1 MKKDF
6 FYNFL
11 LTSSNL
17 LFPLLT
23 FPYLSRILGAEG
35 IGICSFIQSYAQN
48 FAIIAALGIPLYGIR
63 EISKV
68 RDDKAKRSR
77 IFFELLSIHSILTVI
92 FLIIYFISIFNY
104 ADFEQNK
111 KLAIVG
117 SGFIFLNVFSI
128 EWLFTGLS
136 NFKYITIRS
145 VIIRVI
151 SIIFIFLLVKTK
163 DDFTIYFVI
172 IVLTFFFTALLDM
185 YSSIKFISW
194 KISLTIKGI
203 LVHLKPVTFLGI
215 YMVLTSIYSV
225 LPTTLLGFLSTKLAV
240 GYYYGANRII
250 RMVISIFTS
259 LITVMIPRLNSV
271 VEKKESGEYLL
282 MLQKTLSIVITFGIP
297 ITFFVF
303 LVANPLVM
311 LLAGKNFIDSI
322 FVIQIMSPIIL
333 IVAFAQIFV
342 HLVLNVNR
350 KDKEMMLLAVLGMI
364 ISIVINLVFIPRFAE
379 RATGVSQLLSE
390 LLVTLFS
397 FFLARR
403 ILHFHFPTRNFILNL
418 MYVIPFAVI
427 TYLPIHFFT
436 NNFLILLTSG
446 FFCFLYFIVY
456 QLFFIKDKIFF
467 EMIEPYLVRL
477 KIKNKVLL
485 NQRS

>member
-68 RDDKAKRSR
+68 RDDKAKRSK

-163 DDFTIYFVI
+163 DDFTIYFLI

-194 KISLTIKGI
+194 KISLTVKGI

-271 VEKKESGEYLL
+271 VEKEESGEYLS

-311 LLAGKNFIDSI
+311 LLAGKNFINSI

-364 ISIVINLVFIPRFAE
+364 IGIVINLVFIPRFAE

-446 FFCFLYFIVY
+446 FFCLLYFIVY

-477 KIKNKVLL
+477 KIKNKK
-485 NQRS
+485 

>member
-163 DDFTIYFVI
+163 DDFTIYFLI

-194 KISLTIKGI
+194 KISLTVKGI

-271 VEKKESGEYLL
+271 VEKEESGEYLS

-311 LLAGKNFIDSI
+311 LLAGKNFINSI

-364 ISIVINLVFIPRFAE
+364 IGIVINLVFIPRFAE

-477 KIKNKVLL
+477 KIKNKK
-485 NQRS
+485 